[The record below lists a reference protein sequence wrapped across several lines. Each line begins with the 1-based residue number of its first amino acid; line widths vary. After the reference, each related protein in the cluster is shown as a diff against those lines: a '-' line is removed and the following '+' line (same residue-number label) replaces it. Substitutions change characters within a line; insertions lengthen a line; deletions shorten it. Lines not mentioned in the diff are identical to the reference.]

1 MPLPVAGR
9 WYGGNVLMPD
19 GTSYVTG
26 GDLGPGSP
34 RALGKR
40 IAVVPPHNCISRG
53 SVVTSDL
60 CRHQT
65 HSFAL

>member
-1 MPLPVAGR
+1 VLLLKMPLLLLLPLLPFCAGR

-34 RALGKR
+34 RALGEQQH
-40 IAVVPPHNCISRG
+40 AVLSWE
-53 SVVTSDL
+53 
-60 CRHQT
+60 
-65 HSFAL
+65 